1 MKMDKSR
8 RTKLPA
14 ISEQMKAWSA
24 ALAAEIADWPNV
36 NTRSFFG
43 FTALYRRDKL
53 FGLLPRTRAMET
65 ANSLVFKLEAP
76 ARQLLARLRSDSRV
90 GSAVMKKARWFT
102 FEIATDADL
111 RDALDWLGRGY
122 DAAGKRKKLS

>member
-1 MKMDKSR
+1 MTAKSR
-8 RTKLPA
+8 ARTELPA

-24 ALAAEIADWPNV
+24 ALAAEIASWPNV
-36 NTRSFFG
+36 MMKPFFG

-65 ANSLVFKLEAP
+65 ANSLLFKLEAP
-76 ARQLLARLRSDSRV
+76 GPQVLARLRADSRV
-90 GSAVMKKARWFT
+90 GSTVMKKARWFT

-111 RDALDWLGRGY
+111 RDALNWLGRGY
-122 DAAGKRKKLS
+122 DAAGKRRKLY